1 MHQLTQELGLLSVGS
16 TILLLCAL
24 MLARALKGPATTP
37 TPIAKEF
44 MTKREQA
51 MLAALEQVLPMYR
64 VHAQVAM
71 GALLTVPRQ
80 PGRRSTPADRD
91 AFSQKI
97 VDFVI
102 FDPTTGK
109 IVVLVEL
116 DDRTHDAGKDR
127 ARDAMTARA
136 GYQTIRIPA
145 SARPTIPTALAAL
158 GHLREASPSDA
169 LATA

>member
-16 TILLLCAL
+16 TIFLLCAL
-24 MLARALKGPATTP
+24 VFARALNGQGASP

-44 MTKREQA
+44 MTRREQA
-51 MLAALEQVLPMYR
+51 MLAALEQVLPRYR

-80 PGRRSTPADRD
+80 LGRRSTPTDRN
-91 AFSQKI
+91 AFAQKI

-109 IVVLVEL
+109 IVALVEL
-116 DDRTHDAGKDR
+116 DDRTHDARKDR
-127 ARDAMTARA
+127 TRDAMTTRA

-145 SARPTIPTALAAL
+145 SARPTIPTALAAI
-158 GHLREASPSDA
+158 GHLREASVSDA
-169 LATA
+169 RAIA

>member
-1 MHQLTQELGLLSVGS
+1 MQQLMQELGLLSIGS

-24 MLARALKGPATTP
+24 ILAGALKGSGASP
-37 TPIAKEF
+37 TPIAKQF

-80 PGRRSTPADRD
+80 IGRRSTPADRN

-97 VDFVI
+97 VDFVV

-109 IVVLVEL
+109 IVALVEL

-127 ARDAMTARA
+127 TRDAMTARA

-145 SARPTIPTALAAL
+145 AARPTIPTALAAL
-158 GHLREASPSDA
+158 GHLRAASPSEA

>member
-1 MHQLTQELGLLSVGS
+1 MHQLMQELGLLSIGS

-24 MLARALKGPATTP
+24 MLARALKGPGTTP
-37 TPIAKEF
+37 TPIAKAF

-51 MLAALEQVLPMYR
+51 MLAAREQVLPMYR
-64 VHAQVAM
+64 VDSQVAM

-80 PGRRSTPADRD
+80 LGRRSTPADRN

-116 DDRTHDAGKDR
+116 DDRMHAKTGSVTR
-127 ARDAMTARA
+127 
-136 GYQTIRIPA
+136 
-145 SARPTIPTALAAL
+145 
-158 GHLREASPSDA
+158 
-169 LATA
+169 